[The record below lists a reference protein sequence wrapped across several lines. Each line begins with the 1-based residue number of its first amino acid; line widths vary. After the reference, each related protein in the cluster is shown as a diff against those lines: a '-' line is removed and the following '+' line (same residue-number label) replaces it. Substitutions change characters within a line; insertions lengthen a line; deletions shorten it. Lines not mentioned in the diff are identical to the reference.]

1 MDVNDLMARAMEK
14 WRAMSEPAEDD
25 AAPAAQ
31 PADAPVSVT
40 ESQPSEEPDNEPIDE
55 ESIPNEPP
63 EPESAAEPD
72 LAGEDG
78 PSERVD
84 EPVDMPDEP
93 ESIPDEDVGYDVA
106 EPDTGDGPVE
116 DEEPVEFPAEPDE
129 PWGDDSVELQP
140 DEALTMESTAR
151 QANVKLS
158 MPDQASSSEMQSASG
173 EGQPDQTPVLGET
186 FFSGLKDM
194 IQPQFAELQ
203 TLIGETLQ
211 DQIEQQS
218 ILMDSL
224 GAG

>member
-1 MDVNDLMARAMEK
+1 MEK

-93 ESIPDEDVGYDVA
+93 ESIPDEDVGYDMA
-106 EPDTGDGPVE
+106 EPDTGDVPVA

-129 PWGDDSVELQP
+129 PWGDETTESQP
-140 DEALTMESTAR
+140 DEALTLESSAR

-158 MPDQASSSEMQSASG
+158 MPDQASSSEMQSAGG